1 MITSITLKNFKSY
14 ESAEFRLE
22 PLTFLIGANASG
34 KSNAI
39 EAIRLLV
46 ELAKGKRLDD
56 IEREIQGD
64 DAFIRGKELDLF
76 LDCKNPFKIECEFHP
91 MNDDWNC
98 LTIGIGMTKDRLV
111 IQEECVCKPPIMD
124 EPVPLYEIASEPP
137 ELTDEVSVAYNN
149 FQKGP
154 NKPRIPCSNRQ
165 AIFYQLGSPSQFGE
179 KYEKAQEIIP
189 KVTNRIREELRNIV
203 FLDPKPSAMRAYS
216 SSKDNKMKQDGSN
229 LSSVLR
235 KVIESGETTKARL
248 LDFVRSLPEQ
258 DITNVRFITTEI
270 NDVMV
275 KLVES
280 FGNAEKEVP
289 APLLSDGTLRVL
301 AIAATLLSARE
312 GSLVIIE
319 EIDNGVHP
327 SRARMLVEQ
336 IQQVSEER
344 KLRVLVTTHN
354 PALLDALP
362 DNALADVLCCYRDSD
377 DGHSKIA
384 RLHDLERYPELM
396 ARGSLGELVT
406 NRTLDRFLKDKT
418 TPDERKANYQRFLEQ
433 YEQEVSE

>member
-14 ESAEFRLE
+14 ESAELRLA

-56 IEREIQGD
+56 IERDIQGN
-64 DAFIRGKELDLF
+64 DAFIRGKEVDLF
-76 LDCKNPFKIECEFHP
+76 RNCETPFTIECEFHP

-98 LTIGIGMTKDRLV
+98 LTIGVGMAHDRLV
-111 IQEECVCKPPIMD
+111 VIEERVSKPLLMD
-124 EPVPLYEIASEPP
+124 ETVPLYEIVSEPP
-137 ELTDEVSVAYNN
+137 EVTDEVSVAYNN
-149 FQKGP
+149 FQKGR

-165 AIFYQLGSPSQFGE
+165 AIFYQLGTPGRFEE
-179 KYEKAQEIIP
+179 KHQKAQKIIP
-189 KVTNRIREELRNIV
+189 TVTNGIREELRNIV
-203 FLDPKPSAMRAYS
+203 LFDPRPSAMRAYS
-216 SSKDNKMKQDGSN
+216 SGKDNEMKEDGSN

-235 KVIESGETTKARL
+235 KIIESGEAGKTRL
-248 LDFVRSLPEQ
+248 LEFIRSLPEQ
-258 DITNVRFITTEI
+258 DITDIRFITTEI
-270 NDVMV
+270 DDVMV

-280 FGNAEKEVP
+280 FGGSEKEVP

-301 AIAATLLSARE
+301 AIAATLLSAPE
-312 GSLVIIE
+312 GALVIIE

-327 SRARMLVEQ
+327 SRAKMLVQQ
-336 IQQVSEER
+336 IQQVSKRR
-344 KLRVLVTTHN
+344 KLSVLVTTHN

-362 DNALADVLCCYRDSD
+362 DNALGDVLCCYRDP
-377 DGHSKIA
+377 DGGDSKIA
-384 RLHDLERYPELM
+384 RLDDMDRYPELV
-396 ARGSLGELVT
+396 AQGSLGELVT

-418 TPDERKANYQRFLEQ
+418 TSAERKAKYQSFLDQ
-433 YEQEVSE
+433 YEREVSE

>member
-14 ESAEFRLE
+14 ESAALRLA

-46 ELAKGKRLDD
+46 ELAKGRRLDD
-56 IEREIQGD
+56 IERDIQGN
-64 DAFIRGKELDLF
+64 DAFIRGKESDLF
-76 LDCKNPFKIECEFHP
+76 LDPNTPLMIECELHP
-91 MNDDWNC
+91 MSDDWNNFA
-98 LTIGIGMTKDRLV
+98 IGVGLRHDRLV
-111 IQEECVCKPPIMD
+111 ILKESVRKSPLMD
-124 EPVPLYEIASEPP
+124 ETVPLYEIASDPP

-165 AIFYQLGSPSQFGE
+165 AIFYQLGSPGRFGD
-179 KYEKAQEIIP
+179 KHKKAQRIVP
-189 KVTNRIREELRNIV
+189 KVANRIRDELRNIV
-203 FLDPKPSAMRAYS
+203 FLDPNPSAMRAYS
-216 SSKDNKMKQDGSN
+216 SSKDNEIKEDGAN
-229 LSSVLR
+229 LSSVLQE
-235 KVIESGETTKARL
+235 VIKSGEARKSEL
-248 LDFVRSLPEQ
+248 LGFVRALPEQ
-258 DITNVRFITTEI
+258 DITDIRFITTEI

-280 FGNAEKEVP
+280 FGNTEKEVP

-312 GSLVIIE
+312 GVLVIIE

-336 IQQVSEER
+336 IQRVSEER
-344 KLRVLVTTHN
+344 SLRVLLTTHN

-362 DNALADVLCCYRDSD
+362 DKALADVLCCYRDSD
-377 DGHSKIA
+377 DGYSRIA
-384 RLHDLERYPELM
+384 RLHDLDRYPELV
-396 ARGSLGELVT
+396 AQGTLGELVT
-406 NRTLDRFLKDKT
+406 KQVLDRFLKDKT
-418 TPDERKANYQRFLEQ
+418 TPAERKANYQRFLEQ